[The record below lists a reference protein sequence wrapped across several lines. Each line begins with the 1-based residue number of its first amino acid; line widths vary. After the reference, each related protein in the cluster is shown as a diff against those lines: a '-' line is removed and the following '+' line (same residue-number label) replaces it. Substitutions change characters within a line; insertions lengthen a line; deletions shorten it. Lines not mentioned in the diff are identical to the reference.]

1 MTMSIL
7 LSLKV
12 IASETIGSVPTTN
25 YTVNDVRTAVKTRMG
40 SQITSEKDI
49 VNMTI
54 FQRNIYPFNNLK
66 KAMNSFSQDKTIQ
79 TFFMFI
85 TLVLI
90 YTMTVVF
97 KFSSHSSNFMSEIF
111 ETTRLWFSLMNL
123 LTWINSQ
130 VLSKFVYFYHL
141 HVNVKEKI

>member
-49 VNMTI
+49 VNMAI

-66 KAMNSFSQDKTIQ
+66 KPLTAFLKIK
-79 TFFMFI
+79 
-85 TLVLI
+85 L
-90 YTMTVVF
+90 F
-97 KFSSHSSNFMSEIF
+97 KPF
-111 ETTRLWFSLMNL
+111 LCL
-123 LTWINSQ
+123 
-130 VLSKFVYFYHL
+130 
-141 HVNVKEKI
+141 

>member
-40 SQITSEKDI
+40 SQFTSEKDI
-49 VNMTI
+49 VNMII

-66 KAMNSFSQDKTIQ
+66 KPLTAFLKIKLFKP
-79 TFFMFI
+79 FFC
-85 TLVLI
+85 L
-90 YTMTVVF
+90 
-97 KFSSHSSNFMSEIF
+97 
-111 ETTRLWFSLMNL
+111 
-123 LTWINSQ
+123 
-130 VLSKFVYFYHL
+130 
-141 HVNVKEKI
+141 

>member
-66 KAMNSFSQDKTIQ
+66 KP
-79 TFFMFI
+79 
-85 TLVLI
+85 
-90 YTMTVVF
+90 
-97 KFSSHSSNFMSEIF
+97 
-111 ETTRLWFSLMNL
+111 
-123 LTWINSQ
+123 
-130 VLSKFVYFYHL
+130 
-141 HVNVKEKI
+141 